1 MSEIRKVP
9 ASAGAEWLLTGF
21 GLLKRAP
28 LALGSLGV
36 LWGVGTSLVLSLA
49 MLAPAFI
56 GLLLQF
62 VLILA
67 GPLFM
72 GGLRWA
78 IREVDQGRQAR
89 PSHLLHGVQ
98 EGRAPHLLVAL
109 LPQLLAALVLGAL
122 LLVLVGTDGL
132 QKLSEVT
139 LKLNEISQ
147 SGVQPEPAQIEALV
161 ATLPAGRILLWLALM
176 LATFAALTLALFV
189 MPPQVMFDNA
199 TGVQALRQSLR
210 ASIHNLPAMLVFFV
224 LAFIAI
230 FAIYFA
236 VAIVSLVIA
245 LVVGQGAAMAVMQLL
260 LMAVLMP
267 VFAGSVYAA
276 WKQMLAPASGNTGSN
291 APPPVNKDHVF
302 EA

>member
-49 MLAPAFI
+49 LLAPAFI
-56 GLLLQF
+56 GLVLQF
-62 VLILA
+62 LLILA

-72 GGLRWA
+72 GGLLWA
-78 IREVDQGRQAR
+78 IREVDQGRHAR
-89 PSHLLHGVQ
+89 PAHLLHGVQ
-98 EGRAPHLLVAL
+98 EGRAPHLLMAL
-109 LPQLLAALVLGAL
+109 LPQFLAALVLGAL
-122 LLVLVGTDGL
+122 LFVLVGTDGL

-147 SGVQPEPAQIEALV
+147 SGVQPEPSQIEALV
-161 ATLPAGRILLWLALM
+161 GTLPAGRILLWLLLM
-176 LATFAALTLALFV
+176 LGTFAALTLALFV

-210 ASIHNLPAMLVFFV
+210 ASAHNLPAMLVFFV

-236 VAIVSLVIA
+236 VMIVALIIGLVA
-245 LVVGQGAAMAVMQLL
+245 GQAAAMAIAQLL

-276 WKQMLAPASGNTGSN
+276 WKQMLAPAAANNGNGT
-291 APPPVNKDHVF
+291 PPPLNKGHVF